1 MIKYTYDWEI
11 LTITNMLLNSMSD
24 IVVKRF
30 NVHKET
36 RDQIKVRIV
45 YAPKQRVLADLLD
58 RDQNLQLPVMA
69 VNIGG
74 ITRDTAR
81 VYNKILGSFQS
92 SAGSTVSY
100 NERSPL
106 PIDITYNVSIMTRYQ
121 EDMDQILSHLLPY
134 INPYFTVSWRTPLRQ
149 NEEIRS
155 NVFWN
160 GNVNIQYPSDVAA
173 TQVARVVADLSFVF
187 KGWMF
192 QAKPDDP
199 IGNIHVIHS
208 TYADNSRG
216 ISSEYLL
223 ESTVRE
229 STDTSDYIRHD
240 GVPPQPKLIDPYYVS
255 VGETKQFNLVGNAF
269 TVINNVYLSGHPV
282 EYLSTQQAPFSNSSE
297 LSAQYPPFTAVK
309 LLSSDWFYNKETL
322 CSFIMPPPQC
332 VGRVD
337 VILEG
342 PVGYGKLTEYV
353 RLNTFN
359 PFVSGTPQHS
369 AFVPYQFPFLSGIE
383 VRQADGTTFD
393 FVALSGSILL
403 DGSVGFLL
411 QEDGSKLNLNQ
422 SLSTC

>member
-74 ITRDTAR
+74 ITRDSAR

-92 SAGSTVSY
+92 SVGSTVSY

-134 INPYFTVSWRTPLRQ
+134 INPYFTISWRTPLRPD
-149 NEEIRS
+149 EEIRS

-160 GNVNIQYPSDVAA
+160 GSVNVQYPSDVAA

-199 IGNIHVIHS
+199 IGNIHTIHS

-223 ESTVRE
+223 ETTIRE

-322 CSFIMPPPQC
+322 CSFIMPPPRC

-342 PVGYGKLTEYV
+342 PVGYGKLTDHV
-353 RLNTFN
+353 RINTFN

-369 AFVPYQFPFLSGIE
+369 SFIPYQFPFLSGIE

-422 SLSTC
+422 TLSTC